1 MKFSRLSLISFVIN
15 ILSISFCFSS
25 IQHDEMQAKPTK
37 KPKIIEYIESGARA
51 AISHDFEQAR
61 AQYYRA
67 IYYLTDAVKRED
79 EARPQ
84 VFDLSGE
91 VVLKINKQE
100 NREIQCL
107 YTDEWPLPLRAAV
120 VAIQLAEILSHSKQ
134 HAFLEA
140 QFYEKAGR
148 LGHKFAMAQ
157 MWFKTAAEKYFALN
171 QIPQALKCITEAGEV
186 SKRYFPKRDSYA
198 CILDPII
205 ELNRAW
211 GKALTANN
219 NLFAGDFFWNAFKLG
234 EYELDFYEK
243 QKKLK
248 RKKKKIVDPNL
259 SIIDQID
266 LKARQGTRK
275 EELEQKHPKRK
286 KLKSEFK
293 QKLEQKSKKLIPA
306 STKIGHIS
314 KLPPVS
320 EEKVGHISK
329 LPPMSAPPSKHPKSN
344 Y

>member
-1 MKFSRLSLISFVIN
+1 MKLRRLSLISLVIN
-15 ILSISFCFSS
+15 ILSTSFCFSS
-25 IQHDEMQAKPTK
+25 IQHEELQDKPTK
-37 KPKIIEYIESGARA
+37 KPKIIDYIESGARA
-51 AISHDFEQAR
+51 AISHDFDQAR

-67 IYYLTDAVKRED
+67 IYYLTDAVKRDD
-79 EARPQ
+79 EARLQ

-140 QFYEKAGR
+140 QFYEQAGR
-148 LGHKFAMAQ
+148 FGHNFAMAQ
-157 MWFKTAAEKYFALN
+157 MWFKTAAEKYFTLN
-171 QIPQALKCITEAGEV
+171 QFSKALKCITEAGEV

-198 CILDPII
+198 CLLDSII
-205 ELNRAW
+205 ELNRTW

-219 NLFAGDFFWNAFKLG
+219 NLFARHFFWNAFKLG

-248 RKKKKIVDPNL
+248 RKKKKLVDPNL

-266 LKARQGTRK
+266 LKARQGIQG
-275 EELEQKHPKRK
+275 EELKQKHPKRK
-286 KLKSEFK
+286 KLKSESKQTIK
-293 QKLEQKSKKLIPA
+293 QKSEKIIPSSSKV
-306 STKIGHIS
+306 GYIS
-314 KLPPVS
+314 ELPPVS

-329 LPPMSAPPSKHPKSN
+329 LPPMSAPASKHPKSN